1 MEEVILDNGKY
12 RFFREDNM
20 LYCHRYGEPW
30 RNFLGDHAVT
40 LLFNKV
46 LELLEKKK
54 ENENE

>member
-1 MEEVILDNGKY
+1 MKEVILEDGKY
-12 RFFREDNM
+12 RFFDKDNI

-46 LELLEKKK
+46 LELSEKKK
-54 ENENE
+54 EED